1 MSVSK
6 WTIALA
12 SVLTLVSCADSRSV
26 DRPFSIVFIVESD
39 PGLPLEGVNV
49 LVDGKSI
56 GKTDAN
62 GSVRAEILAIPGARL
77 QIEQQCPKG
86 HQATEDA
93 KSIRVRKFERLEEA
107 APRTIQVTLKCKPL
121 QRLAVFIVTARN
133 GPDLPVF
140 IDGDNAGRTN
150 QLGVAQISRWGVPGT
165 EYAVEIDTRAD
176 PRLLP
181 RSPVHVF
188 TLPDA
193 HEIFVVNESFQL
205 QERRRS
211 GHRRRARITKIE

>member
-1 MSVSK
+1 MSN

-12 SVLTLVSCADSRSV
+12 SALTLVSCTNSRSV
-26 DRPFSIVFIVESD
+26 ARPFSIVFIVESD
-39 PGLPLEGVNV
+39 PGLPLQGVNV

-56 GKTDAN
+56 GKTDSN
-62 GSVRAEILAIPGARL
+62 GSVRAEVLAIPGARL
-77 QIEQQCPKG
+77 RIEQQCP
-86 HQATEDA
+86 EDYRA
-93 KSIRVRKFERLEEA
+93 AEDSKSIRARRFETVEEA
-107 APRTIQVTLKCKPL
+107 APSTIQMTLKCKPL
-121 QRLAVFIVTARN
+121 RRLAVFIVTARG
-133 GPDLPVF
+133 GPDLPVL
-140 IDGDNAGRTN
+140 IDGHNAGRTN
-150 QLGVAQISRWGVPGT
+150 ELGVAQISRWGVPGT
-165 EYAVEIDTRAD
+165 DYALEIDTRED